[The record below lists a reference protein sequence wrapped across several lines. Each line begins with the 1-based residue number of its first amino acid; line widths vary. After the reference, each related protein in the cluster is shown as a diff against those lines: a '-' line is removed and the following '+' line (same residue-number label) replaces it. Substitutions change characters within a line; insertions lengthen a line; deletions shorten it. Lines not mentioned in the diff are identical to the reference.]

1 MPPPHDQVMLP
12 ITLEQRT
19 RLSALRERGVVLRDV
34 YRRALDAVLDLYDPR
49 DDYQGLERMADGI
62 VAGTA
67 GPSTPERELRLAEG
81 LRVAI
86 AAARRDRAAADE
98 AAGRWATLRARMRT
112 WGEQLAD
119 ELRKH

>member
-19 RLSALRERGVVLRDV
+19 RLTAIRERGVVLRDV

-49 DDYQGLERMADGI
+49 DDYQALEKLADEI
-62 VAGTA
+62 VAGTI
-67 GPSTPERELRLAEG
+67 TPVSPREHRLAEG
-81 LRVAI
+81 LRTAI

-98 AAGRWATLRARMRT
+98 AVGRWTSLRARMRA